1 MSQALN
7 TAYPDLTT
15 TEHIPDEQRIFD
27 RDKIIINY
35 AKGRLN
41 NMRIM
46 LRRFADQG
54 KKATKDM
61 HVKYKSD
68 IARQAMITS
77 TSTSLGTGTTGTI
90 YFSDAEAQL
99 VDDGAI
105 LILRDNYYNGAD
117 FSATLSATNSMAEA
131 LLVTGRGASSGGN
144 TGFTVQRRFG
154 WQDGTGTP
162 NAIAAGAIVLVQ
174 PTSVGEGSN
183 EGRVWGDTPEEEYNY
198 CGIFLEKYG
207 QTKISEDIEIYQ
219 MDSLADRNG
228 SRTLDVLF
236 KKMEMDAID
245 GRRDSRLVNGRRVWH
260 SGGLDEYL
268 TRAQLTTEG
277 NYKGQIGA
285 NSRVVDFLGTYGTL
299 SSQTL
304 NSFLA
309 DKFFDGNETEKFWNM
324 PVNQYV
330 GICNAFDNKVRIA
343 YNKEMSLK
351 YKINISTLETSA
363 GGLLHLTVSDLWSI
377 YGRPMSYIVDYDY
390 FKFMHLR
397 NHDFQIIKNA
407 EKELNRFEIVNYIY
421 GTYGYYRRNP
431 LAHWKIFN
439 VVPS

>member
-1 MSQALN
+1 MAQALN

-77 TSTSLGTGTTGTI
+77 TSTSLGTETTGTI

-105 LILRDNYYNGAD
+105 LILRDNYYNGTD

-268 TRAQLTTEG
+268 TRAQATTEG

>member
-1 MSQALN
+1 MAQALN

-304 NSFLA
+304 NTFLA

>member
-1 MSQALN
+1 MAQALN

-105 LILRDNYYNGAD
+105 LILRDNYYNGTD

-245 GRRDSRLVNGRRVWH
+245 GRRDSRLVNGRKVWH

-304 NSFLA
+304 NTFLA

>member
-1 MSQALN
+1 MAQALN

-77 TSTSLGTGTTGTI
+77 TSTALGTGTTGTI

-105 LILRDNYYNGAD
+105 LILRDNYYNGTT
-117 FSATLSATNSMAEA
+117 FSSTLSSSNSMPEA
-131 LLVTGRGASSGGN
+131 LLVTGREAPSGGN

-154 WQDGTGTP
+154 WQDGAGTP
-162 NAIAAGAIVLVQ
+162 NSISAGATVLVQ

-219 MDSLADRNG
+219 MESLADRNG

-245 GRRDSRLVNGRRVWH
+245 GRRDTRLVNGRRVWH

-268 TRAQLTTEG
+268 TRPQGTTEG
-277 NYKGQIGA
+277 NYGGQGTA

-304 NSFLA
+304 NTFLA

-390 FKFMHLR
+390 YKFMHLR

-407 EKELNRFEIVNYIY
+407 EQHLNRFEVVNYIY